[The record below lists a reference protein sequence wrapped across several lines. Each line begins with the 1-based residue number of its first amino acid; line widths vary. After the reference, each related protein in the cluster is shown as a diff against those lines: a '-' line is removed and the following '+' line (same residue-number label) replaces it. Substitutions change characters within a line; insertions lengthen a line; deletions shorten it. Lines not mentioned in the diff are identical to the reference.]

1 MTVIVIASSPVIK
14 DLRFGEEEVQYRSQR
29 TGGVAVENR
38 MQTRAVSP
46 LGGSTTMRVRTAW
59 RFATALILVGAA
71 LGTAGCVL
79 VPAPVPVAAPVVV
92 APRPAYGYYG
102 YGYRPYGYWRRY

>member
-1 MTVIVIASSPVIK
+1 M
-14 DLRFGEEEVQYRSQR
+14 
-29 TGGVAVENR
+29 
-38 MQTRAVSP
+38 
-46 LGGSTTMRVRTAW
+46 W

-71 LGTAGCVL
+71 LGTAGCLL

>member
-1 MTVIVIASSPVIK
+1 MVRVKTV
-14 DLRFGEEEVQYRSQR
+14 
-29 TGGVAVENR
+29 
-38 MQTRAVSP
+38 
-46 LGGSTTMRVRTAW
+46 W

-71 LGTAGCVL
+71 LGTAGCLL